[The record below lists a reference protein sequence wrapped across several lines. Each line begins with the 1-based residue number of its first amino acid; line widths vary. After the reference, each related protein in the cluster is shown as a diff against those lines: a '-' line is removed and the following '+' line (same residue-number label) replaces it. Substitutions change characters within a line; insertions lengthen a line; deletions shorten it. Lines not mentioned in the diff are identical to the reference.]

1 MFDKTRNYAQIRITA
16 QEDFIFI
23 RYKGEQQMPRARI
36 LLVEG
41 DLFSAATLRITLIK
55 SGYMLTSHVSTGEDA
70 LQKAKEEKPD
80 LILMEI
86 SLEGELDGIQAAKE
100 IKKDFSIP
108 IIFLTS
114 HSDSKIL
121 NRAMSLKPDG
131 YIIKPF
137 TEEELRNSIKLALFK
152 QKMKGRK

>member
-1 MFDKTRNYAQIRITA
+1 
-16 QEDFIFI
+16 
-23 RYKGEQQMPRARI
+23 
-36 LLVEG
+36 
-41 DLFSAATLRITLIK
+41 
-55 SGYMLTSHVSTGEDA
+55 MLTSHVSTGEDA

>member
-1 MFDKTRNYAQIRITA
+1 
-16 QEDFIFI
+16 
-23 RYKGEQQMPRARI
+23 MPRARI